1 MTVQEIQEIGFEKA
15 VFGGYDMK
23 SVDTFLERVAEEFA
37 AMQKENAAMKAKMKV
52 LVDKIEEYRGVE
64 EGMHRTL
71 LTAQSIAQ
79 ETIDKAKKEAEE
91 IIASAKDETANKVKD
106 TQAEINTE
114 EQKLETA
121 RKNTAEFIAH
131 VAKLY
136 QSQARAL
143 AELAKGEN
151 LAPVQQTED
160 AKNTN
165 ATGKGDAPVEDAT
178 RKFDFGE
185 LQFAEVEFTRCIFHW
200 CIALPSR
207 ICVLCIFSLL
217 YRSEVFAL
225 RQLCQRSCLRLI
237 QLCYMSDKLSSVLAG
252 SLQFLFLGVD
262 FRLGVF
268 HLVCGFILRR
278 SNDLLCFL
286 LRLVD
291 CLLCNRLS
299 GQQGTVH
306 SFFNTAVFFNFI
318 DQHLHFCLH
327 SSVFLLHRCKF
338 LCNTLEKSI
347 DRLHVISAE
356 NRFFKADFLYFLHRH
371 MFFLRLY
378 IICRTD
384 TEKWSGCARPKSAPF
399 VRQA

>member
-1 MTVQEIQEIGFEKA
+1 
-15 VFGGYDMK
+15 
-23 SVDTFLERVAEEFA
+23 
-37 AMQKENAAMKAKMKV
+37 MQKENAAMKAKMKV

-151 LAPVQQTED
+151 LAPVQKTED

-185 LQFAEVEFTRCIFHW
+185 LQF
-200 CIALPSR
+200 
-207 ICVLCIFSLL
+207 
-217 YRSEVFAL
+217 
-225 RQLCQRSCLRLI
+225 
-237 QLCYMSDKLSSVLAG
+237 
-252 SLQFLFLGVD
+252 
-262 FRLGVF
+262 
-268 HLVCGFILRR
+268 
-278 SNDLLCFL
+278 
-286 LRLVD
+286 
-291 CLLCNRLS
+291 
-299 GQQGTVH
+299 GTEY
-306 SFFNTAVFFNFI
+306 
-318 DQHLHFCLH
+318 D
-327 SSVFLLHRCKF
+327 
-338 LCNTLEKSI
+338 
-347 DRLHVISAE
+347 
-356 NRFFKADFLYFLHRH
+356 
-371 MFFLRLY
+371 
-378 IICRTD
+378 
-384 TEKWSGCARPKSAPF
+384 PKD
-399 VRQA
+399 VK